1 LKIFAKRLQALEARK
16 PVTTPPDDW
25 RERLARYKRW
35 FEDGEEWAGSQTDEE
50 EANLARS
57 RRYFDDLEAGVA
69 APKWESKK

>member
-1 LKIFAKRLQALEARK
+1 MKIFAKRLQALEARK

-35 FEDGEEWAGSQTDEE
+35 FEDGEEGEGSQTDEE